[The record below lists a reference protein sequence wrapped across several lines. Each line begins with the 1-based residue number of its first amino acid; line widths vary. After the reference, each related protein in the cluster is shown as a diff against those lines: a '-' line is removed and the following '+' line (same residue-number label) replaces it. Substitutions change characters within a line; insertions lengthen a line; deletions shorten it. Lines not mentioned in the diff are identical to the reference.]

1 MCSSDLEAIAG
12 YWRAAGVDVTLIQ
25 QDISTQD
32 NQIRAFQ
39 WTNHMYLDASA
50 TQQVLA
56 WPNRSSDFFAFGA
69 KRGGASYFDKDTNT
83 LVEGLARELD
93 TEKQGKIVN
102 QLGELMFTRF
112 GNIPL
117 FYIPAVAVLNP
128 KFVAEYELPGS
139 LVAVWTH
146 VEYIKAVK

>member
-1 MCSSDLEAIAG
+1 MVVLLL
-12 YWRAAGVDVTLIQ
+12 VTDPI
-25 QDISTQD
+25 
-32 NQIRAFQ
+32 
-39 WTNHMYLDASA
+39 
-50 TQQVLA
+50 
-56 WPNRSSDFFAFGA
+56 
-69 KRGGASYFDKDTNT
+69 
-83 LVEGLARELD
+83 
-93 TEKQGKIVN
+93 
-102 QLGELMFTRF
+102 